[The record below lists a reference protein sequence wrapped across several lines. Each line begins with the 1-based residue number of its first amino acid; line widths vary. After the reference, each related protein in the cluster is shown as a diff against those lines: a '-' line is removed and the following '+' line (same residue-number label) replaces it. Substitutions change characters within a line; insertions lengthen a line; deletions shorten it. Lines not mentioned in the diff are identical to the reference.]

1 MTEGRVKSASIMAV
15 VTFICASIAWARS
28 HADAAKNSP
37 GASTVT
43 MMPVPP
49 VRYFPRKEVEAT
61 FNHERPN
68 ETLFDSD
75 YGSESFKVKASART
89 KLMSAET
96 HMEWTDVIYI
106 EKGSATL
113 VTGGRLADDVTPKTF
128 PDGKPYLETKMGTS
142 IIGGESRRISVGDV
156 VVIPA
161 GTPHW
166 FTDMEYPF
174 WFFNVKTR

>member
-1 MTEGRVKSASIMAV
+1 
-15 VTFICASIAWARS
+15 
-28 HADAAKNSP
+28 
-37 GASTVT
+37 

-61 FNHERPN
+61 FNHERPD

-89 KLMSAET
+89 KLMNAEI

-128 PDGKPYLETKMGTS
+128 PDGKPYFETKMGAS

-166 FTDMEYPF
+166 FTNMEYPF
-174 WFFNVKTR
+174 WFFNVKAR

>member
-1 MTEGRVKSASIMAV
+1 MTEGRVKCASIMAV

-61 FNHERPN
+61 FNHERHT

-89 KLMSAET
+89 KLMSAEM

-113 VTGGRLADDVTPKTF
+113 VTGGRLANDVTPKTF
-128 PDGKPYLETKMGTS
+128 PDGKPYLKPKWVPALSAASRVVSLLAMWLSFRPE
-142 IIGGESRRISVGDV
+142 RRIGLQTWSIRSGSS
-156 VVIPA
+156 
-161 GTPHW
+161 
-166 FTDMEYPF
+166 M
-174 WFFNVKTR
+174 

>member
-1 MTEGRVKSASIMAV
+1 MKTTAAAVAMMAAIAFIGAGLAWGQASA
-15 VTFICASIAWARS
+15 
-28 HADAAKNSP
+28 AAPNSA
-37 GASTVT
+37 GGESAVT

-49 VRYFPRKEVEAT
+49 VRYFSKQEVEAT
-61 FNHERPN
+61 FSHQRPS

-75 YGSESFKVKASART
+75 YGSESFRVKASSRT
-89 KLMSAET
+89 KLLDAEI
-96 HMEWTDVIYI
+96 HLEWTDVIYI
-106 EKGSATL
+106 QKGSATL
-113 VTGGRLADDVTPKTF
+113 VTGGRLSNDTTPKTF
-128 PDGKPYLETKMGTS
+128 PDGRPFNETKMASS

-166 FTDMEYPF
+166 FKDIDGPF